1 MNRTTLIAL
10 LLVGLVCTACGSGS
24 SSTTRATTR
33 TTAPPSSATRGSYTG
48 PTIPDG
54 TYRHVLVAADV
65 QKVGFPASARARIL
79 GKDGH
84 EPITLKIRG
93 PQWTE
98 FETVDNGDV
107 NTGDLGLLR
116 YRPGH
121 LVFMTSQ
128 SVGCP
133 GCQQLWHWSYRRDA
147 VTLRLV
153 KDTVDPMHG
162 LRMVREIIEHPF
174 IKVG

>member
-1 MNRTTLIAL
+1 MNRTILITL
-10 LLVGLVCTACGSGS
+10 LLVGLGCSACGSAS
-24 SSTTRATTR
+24 SSTPTATTR
-33 TTAPPSSATRGSYTG
+33 RTTPTSSATPAAYAG

-65 QKVGFPASARARIL
+65 HRVGFPVSAQARIL

-98 FETVDNGDV
+98 FETVDNGEV
-107 NTGDLGLLR
+107 NTGDLGRLR

-133 GCQQLWHWSYRRDA
+133 GCQQLWHWSYRGDA

-153 KDTVDPMHG
+153 KDTVDPVHG
-162 LRMVREIIEHPF
+162 LRMVREIIEHTF
-174 IKVG
+174 TRVG